1 MEVFKKIIVAR
12 INLPDHGV
20 LKFLWYS
27 CLHKYNF
34 DASVVQITNN
44 TELKWWHCRQRIR
57 LPMVMTELVLS
68 FSCDVLS
75 ITVYEIILWDKQ
87 WSLLN
92 LVGKLPKNM
101 EYFVINSIINMQY
114 CFTWTQPS
122 DLSWYSMSYSGYRIQ
137 FNFMLTLKGAVRIE
151 LIHIQ
156 YCFMST
162 QPSNLSWYS
171 MSYSGYS
178 TTLCWHSKELWG

>member
-20 LKFLWYS
+20 MTFLYS

-34 DASVVQITNN
+34 DTSVMQITNN
-44 TELKWWHCRQRIR
+44 TELKWWHCIQRIR

-92 LVGKLPKNM
+92 LVGKLHMNIASCGLNHLIYPD
-101 EYFVINSIINMQY
+101 
-114 CFTWTQPS
+114 TQWVTQDTVQLYADTQRS
-122 DLSWYSMSYSGYRIQ
+122 CEDRVDSYAILLHVDSAIQFILILNELLRIQ
-137 FNFMLTLKGAVRIE
+137 FNFMLTLK
-151 LIHIQ
+151 
-156 YCFMST
+156 
-162 QPSNLSWYS
+162 
-171 MSYSGYS
+171 
-178 TTLCWHSKELWG
+178 ELWG

>member
-1 MEVFKKIIVAR
+1 MNRTLLPDLPMSWYHDWWRSLKKIIVAR

-92 LVGKLPKNM
+92 LVGKLPKNI
-101 EYFVINSIINMQY
+101 EYFVINSIIHMQY
-114 CFTWTQPS
+114 CFAWTQPS
-122 DLSWYSMSYSGYRIQ
+122 DLSWYSMSYSGYS
-137 FNFMLTLKGAVRIE
+137 K
-151 LIHIQ
+151 
-156 YCFMST
+156 
-162 QPSNLSWYS
+162 
-171 MSYSGYS
+171 
-178 TTLCWHSKELWG
+178 TLCWHSKELWG